1 MTSFYLGLALVL
13 AITINNRFA
22 AVRALGVLVA
32 AVALGFMAWSIVLAD
47 LDGTFARAPKGSILP
62 WLLNGEAVLI
72 TLGALLLLW
81 TIPRQFRST
90 TNPVLPSSTTNPVLP
105 SSTTNAVLP
114 LSTTN
119 AVPPNAVPLRSTGAA
134 YGHLTRGLHWAS
146 ATLIIA
152 AFTMGQFIAVLAA
165 DDPVRADF
173 LTTHMAIGGAIFLL
187 TFARMFERLVRPAPP
202 NKAAAHV
209 GHFLLYTLVT
219 AVCVTGLALSPAPV
233 DLLGLKL
240 PNLPAGS
247 IAGPL
252 HRVLAALTGLLFL
265 GHLYAAFS
273 AIRRMAR

>member
-47 LDGTFARAPKGSILP
+47 LDGTFARAPKGSVLP

-90 TNPVLPSSTTNPVLP
+90 TNAVLPSSTKNAVLP
-105 SSTTNAVLP
+105 SSA
-114 LSTTN
+114 TN
-119 AVPPNAVPLRSTGAA
+119 AVPPNAVPLRSTSAA

-240 PNLPAGS
+240 PNLPTGS

>member
-47 LDGTFARAPKGSILP
+47 LDGTFARAPKGSVLP

-90 TNPVLPSSTTNPVLP
+90 TNAVLPSSTT
-105 SSTTNAVLP
+105 
-114 LSTTN
+114 
-119 AVPPNAVPLRSTGAA
+119 NAVPLRSTGAA

-202 NKAAAHV
+202 NPGQVQAAH
-209 GHFLLYTLVT
+209 FMLYALIT
-219 AVCVTGLALSPAPV
+219 ATCVTGLAMADAPIHV
-233 DLLGLKL
+233 LGLSL
-240 PNLPAGS
+240 PSLPAHPF
-247 IAGPL
+247 ATRL
-252 HRVLAALTGLLFL
+252 HQQALPVLFL
-265 GHLYAAFS
+265 ILIAAHLFGVIK
-273 AIRRMAR
+273 AIRRMARR

>member
-47 LDGTFARAPKGSILP
+47 LDGTFARAPKGSFLP

-90 TNPVLPSSTTNPVLP
+90 TN
-105 SSTTNAVLP
+105 AVLP
-114 LSTTN
+114 RSTTN

-202 NKAAAHV
+202 NPGQVQAA
-209 GHFLLYTLVT
+209 HFLLYALIT
-219 AVCVTGLALSPAPV
+219 ATCVTGLAMADAPIHV
-233 DLLGLKL
+233 LGLSL
-240 PNLPAGS
+240 PSLPAHPF
-247 IAGPL
+247 ATRL
-252 HRVLAALTGLLFL
+252 HQQALPVLFFILVAAHLF
-265 GHLYAAFS
+265 GAIK
-273 AIRRMAR
+273 AIRRMARR

>member
-13 AITINNRFA
+13 AITINSRFA

-32 AVALGFMAWSIVLAD
+32 AVALGFMAWSIVLANR
-47 LDGTFARAPKGSILP
+47 DGTFARAPAGSVLP

-81 TIPRQFRST
+81 TIPRQLR
-90 TNPVLPSSTTNPVLP
+90 
-105 SSTTNAVLP
+105 NAAA
-114 LSTTN
+114 T
-119 AVPPNAVPLRSTGAA
+119 VPLRSTPTA
-134 YGHLTRGLHWAS
+134 YGQITRGLHWAS

-152 AFTMGQFIAVLAA
+152 AFTMGQFIAILAA
-165 DDPVRADF
+165 DNPVRADF
-173 LTTHMAIGGAIFLL
+173 RTTHMAIGGAIFLL

-202 NKAAAHV
+202 NNAAAHA
-209 GHFLLYTLVT
+209 GHFMLYTLVT
-219 AVCVTGLALSPAPV
+219 AICVTGLALAPAPV

-252 HRVLAALTGLLFL
+252 HRVLAALFGLLFL